1 MVLLEAEFIHR
12 HSLESP
18 APFAYT
24 ISLCDYQINE
34 KNSKKENFF
43 ADNVLSHS
51 KLI

>member
-1 MVLLEAEFIHR
+1 VLLEAELIHR

-24 ISLCDYQINE
+24 ISFYYYQINE
-34 KNSKKENFF
+34 KQTLKIIIF